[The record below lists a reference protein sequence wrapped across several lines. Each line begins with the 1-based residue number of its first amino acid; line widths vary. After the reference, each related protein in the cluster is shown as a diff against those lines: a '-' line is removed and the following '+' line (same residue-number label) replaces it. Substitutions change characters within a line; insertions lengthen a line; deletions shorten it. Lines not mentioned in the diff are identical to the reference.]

1 MPIYIKI
8 LLFIACFLF
17 TYNIIALLSDV
28 RKNIRATIDLKR
40 DERIKQK
47 IDYST
52 QLLIQV
58 SNQAKL
64 EVGKMMQ
71 ALNALDSSYDV
82 LNLDKDV
89 ASISERVFN
98 SIKNEVF
105 ENRLC
110 MFSDDY
116 LMSHIVDITK
126 VYILQEMR
134 TDATISQLAN

>member
-1 MPIYIKI
+1 MPIYVKI

-28 RKNIRATIDLKR
+28 RKNIRATIDLKH

-64 EVGKMMQ
+64 EVEKMMQ
-71 ALNALDSSYDV
+71 VLNALDSSYDV

-134 TDATISQLAN
+134 TNATISQIVD

>member
-1 MPIYIKI
+1 M
-8 LLFIACFLF
+8 
-17 TYNIIALLSDV
+17 LSDV

-64 EVGKMMQ
+64 EVEKMMQ

-98 SIKNEVF
+98 SIKDEVF

-110 MFSDDY
+110 MFSDEY

>member
-1 MPIYIKI
+1 MPIYVKI

-17 TYNIIALLSDV
+17 IYNIIALLSDI
-28 RKNIRATIDLKR
+28 RKTIRATIDLKR

-47 IDYST
+47 IEYST
-52 QLLIQV
+52 QLLIQL

-64 EVGKMMQ
+64 EVEKMMQ

-89 ASISERVFN
+89 AAISERVFN
-98 SIKNEVF
+98 SVKSEVF

-134 TDATISQLAN
+134 TDATISQLVN

>member
-64 EVGKMMQ
+64 EVEKMMQ
-71 ALNALDSSYDV
+71 ALNALDSTYDV

-98 SIKNEVF
+98 SIKDEVF

-110 MFSDDY
+110 MFSDEY

>member
-8 LLFIACFLF
+8 LLFIACFMF
-17 TYNIIALLSDV
+17 VYNIITLISDI
-28 RKNIRATIDLKR
+28 RKTIKASIDLKR

-47 IDYST
+47 IEYST
-52 QLLIQV
+52 QLLIQL

-64 EVGKMMQ
+64 EVEKMMQ

-89 ASISERVFN
+89 AAISERVFN
-98 SIKNEVF
+98 SVKSEVF

-134 TDATISQLAN
+134 TDATISQLVN

>member
-8 LLFIACFLF
+8 LLFIACFMF
-17 TYNIIALLSDV
+17 AYNIITLISDI
-28 RKNIRATIDLKR
+28 RKTIKASINLKR

-47 IDYST
+47 IEYST
-52 QLLIQV
+52 QLLIQL

-64 EVGKMMQ
+64 EVEKMMQ

-89 ASISERVFN
+89 AAISERVFN
-98 SIKNEVF
+98 SVKSEVF

-134 TDATISQLAN
+134 TDATISQLVN

>member
-8 LLFIACFLF
+8 LLFIACFMF
-17 TYNIIALLSDV
+17 VYNIITLISDI
-28 RKNIRATIDLKR
+28 RKTIKASIDLKR

-47 IDYST
+47 IEYST
-52 QLLIQV
+52 QLLIQL

-64 EVGKMMQ
+64 EVEKMMQ

-89 ASISERVFN
+89 AAISERVFN

-110 MFSDDY
+110 MFSDEY

-134 TDATISQLAN
+134 TDATISQLVN